1 MGLEQRYNTL
11 DEIDISPY
19 LIYGTIERVMY
30 EIEKDYEGIF
40 QSITKNEFRRYIRIR
55 YYI

>member
-1 MGLEQRYNTL
+1 MGLEQRYNAL

-40 QSITKNEFRRYIRIR
+40 QSITKNEFRSYIKIR

>member
-1 MGLEQRYNTL
+1 MGLEQRYNAL

>member
-1 MGLEQRYNTL
+1 MYNAL

-30 EIEKDYEGIF
+30 EIEKDHEGIF